1 MYQKHSKAVT
11 KEDRDVPS
19 GFCST
24 DSDWV
29 SHLDTSD
36 VCVDTVLTQSQTR
49 GSAGPASQH
58 LPDYPNSTGHL
69 HCFHV
74 FEIGC
79 GHFDRLMQ

>member
-36 VCVDTVLTQSQTR
+36 VCVDTVLTQSQTVLTQSQTR

-58 LPDYPNSTGHL
+58 LPDYPNSTGHIHL
-69 HCFHV
+69 YPC
-74 FEIGC
+74 I
-79 GHFDRLMQ
+79 